1 MWVTNCKKSHSISFP
16 EIFAEIAFII
26 ITRSNP
32 KLPQGVFFMNNEIN
46 GISCHAKNC
55 VYHKG
60 TTTCTAGKIEVDC
73 SSADRCSETQC
84 STFKLNQN
92 AVGKGC
98 GCAD

>member
-1 MWVTNCKKSHSISFP
+1 MSITDCKKSHNISFP
-16 EIFAEIAFII
+16 KIILKIVSII

-32 KLPQGVFFMNNEIN
+32 KIHKERFIMNNEIN

-73 SSADRCSETQC
+73 SSADRCSQTQC

-92 AVGKGC
+92 AVNKGC